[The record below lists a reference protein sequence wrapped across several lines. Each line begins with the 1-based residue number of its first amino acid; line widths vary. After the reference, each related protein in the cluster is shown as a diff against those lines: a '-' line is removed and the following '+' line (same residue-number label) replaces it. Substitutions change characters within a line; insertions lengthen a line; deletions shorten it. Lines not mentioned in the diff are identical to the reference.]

1 MFYRHEYMEVIMK
14 KMHRTKRR
22 LSGLLIMVI
31 VISLMVGYYRVN
43 YTGNLDTVTEGI
55 ADSIIRFHVR
65 ADSDSEED
73 QEVKLKVKQAVVE
86 YIEPLLADS
95 ESIDESRSI
104 LMEQSDNIKEVAINT
119 LRSEGHSDSVNVY
132 FENSYFPVKSYGDV
146 TFPAGYYEAFRVD
159 IGAAEGKNWWCVLYP
174 PLCFVDAVYGVVPDE
189 SKQKL
194 EGVLT
199 EKEYQTVTHKGCQ
212 IKFKYLTFLNELLGL

>member
-22 LSGLLIMVI
+22 LAVLLIMVI

-43 YTGNLDTVTEGI
+43 YTGNLDAVTEGI

-65 ADSDSEED
+65 ANSDSEED
-73 QEVKLKVKQAVVE
+73 QEVKLKVKQAVVD

-95 ESIDESRSI
+95 ESIDESRNI

-119 LRSEGHSDSVNVY
+119 LRSEGHDDSVHVY

-199 EKEYQTVTHKGCQ
+199 EKEYQTVTQKECM

>member
-22 LSGLLIMVI
+22 LAVLLIMVI
-31 VISLMVGYYRVN
+31 VISLVVGYYRVN
-43 YTGNLDTVTEGI
+43 YTGNLDAVTEGI

-65 ADSDSEED
+65 ANSDSEED
-73 QEVKLKVKQAVVE
+73 QEVKLKVKQAVVD

-95 ESIDESRSI
+95 QSIDESRNI

-119 LRSEGHSDSVNVY
+119 LRSEGHDDSVNVY

-199 EKEYQTVTHKGCQ
+199 EKEYQTVTQKECR
-212 IKFKYLTFLNELLGL
+212 IKFKYLTFMNELLGL

>member
-31 VISLMVGYYRVN
+31 VISFIVGYYRVN
-43 YTGNLDTVTEGI
+43 YTGNFDTVTEGI

-73 QEVKLKVKQAVVE
+73 QEVKLKVKQAVVD

>member
-1 MFYRHEYMEVIMK
+1 MK

-73 QEVKLKVKQAVVE
+73 QEVKLKVKQAVVD

-132 FENSYFPVKSYGDV
+132 FENSYFPIKSYGDV

-159 IGAAEGKNWWCVLYP
+159 IGAAEGRNWWCVLYP

>member
-1 MFYRHEYMEVIMK
+1 MK

-73 QEVKLKVKQAVVE
+73 QEVKLKVKQAVVD

>member
-22 LSGLLIMVI
+22 LAVLLIMVI

-43 YTGNLDTVTEGI
+43 YTGNLDAVTEGI

-65 ADSDSEED
+65 ANSDSEED
-73 QEVKLKVKQAVVE
+73 QEVKLKVKQAVVD

-95 ESIDESRSI
+95 QSIDESRNI

-119 LRSEGHSDSVNVY
+119 LRSEGHDDSVNVY

-199 EKEYQTVTHKGCQ
+199 EKEYRTVTQKECR